1 MESEYVE
8 QHQTQDNSSADW
20 DHQAFDLD
28 EYETPKVMYGTCY
41 GGGGGTT
48 CCGGQG

>member
-1 MESEYVE
+1 MPDAGTHVDESRPTKEDQMVSMKVLVY
-8 QHQTQDNSSADW
+8 AP
-20 DHQAFDLD
+20 
-28 EYETPKVMYGTCY
+28 PKVMYGTCH